1 MQGTVELDV
10 MCWLEDGGWEIQT
23 QHIQQQEVKKMEW
36 MGQQLAQQLDAH
48 MLNVYTH
55 LNSTYAH
62 TSTGKTRG
70 HSQLSSLH
78 VHTHGAISQCTSVHL
93 LFLAGVAEPPNQAW
107 TWGPLRTTVP
117 PAAQTSRGLALLH
130 ACMRA
135 GVGVG
140 WGLDSE
146 WWGVAHY
153 FLLYVL
159 YFLQL
164 VQGETKSIQYYV
176 VANVNA
182 TLVDKWISA

>member
-1 MQGTVELDV
+1 MQVMVELDV

-55 LNSTYAH
+55 LNSTYTH

-70 HSQLSSLH
+70 HSQLLSLR

-93 LFLAGVAEPPNQAW
+93 LFLAGAAEPPNLAW

-117 PAAQTSRGLALLH
+117 PAAQTSGGLALLH
-130 ACMRA
+130 ACMRGGRGGG
-135 GVGVG
+135 GVRQWVVG
-140 WGLDSE
+140 GSSL
-146 WWGVAHY
+146 
-153 FLLYVL
+153 FLTHVL
-159 YFLQL
+159 YFLQV